1 VTSPPLRKLASPP
14 APGIFGPLLAL
25 CVSALSAQSTANA
38 VYDRVILGGRVMDP
52 ASRLD
57 AVRNIGL
64 RDGRIAVI
72 TTQAVRGRDTVDARG
87 LVVAPGFIDIHS
99 HGQTPETYRFYSLDG
114 VTTALELELGT
125 SDVAAWYRERSAGG
139 GERINY
145 GVSIGHIKVRMAVMH
160 DSGTWMPVS
169 DGAYRAATPAQI
181 GEIAKGI
188 ETGLDEGA
196 VDIGAGFPY
205 TPAATRD
212 ELLAVFRVAART
224 KTPVHV
230 HITPGVAGLKEALS
244 LASETN
250 APLHVVHI
258 NSAAL
263 AETPVMLEMIRD
275 ARARGYDVTTEA
287 YPYAAGMT
295 EVQSATIQDTYKTLP
310 DARLAELEWPR
321 TGERMNRE
329 SFERYSRIGG
339 PVVVHTNTEQM
350 VAAAITS
357 PLTIVASDAYWQ
369 NGTGHPRT
377 TGTFAKV
384 LGRYV
389 REAHSLSLME
399 AIRKMTL
406 MPAQRL
412 EARVPAMRQK
422 GRLRVGADADI
433 TIFDPATVMDR
444 STYREPSLS
453 PVGIQ
458 YVIVNGVSVV
468 ANGRAVDGVAP
479 GKAVRAPIDRR

>member
-1 VTSPPLRKLASPP
+1 MV
-14 APGIFGPLLAL
+14 LLL
-25 CVSALSAQSTANA
+25 VLQLGTLSAQSTANA
-38 VYDRVILGGRVMDP
+38 VYDRVILGGHVMDP
-52 ASRLD
+52 ASTLD

-64 RDGRIAVI
+64 VDGRIAVI
-72 TTQAVRGRDTVDARG
+72 TTQAIRGRDTVDARG
-87 LVVAPGFIDIHS
+87 LVVAPGFIDLHA
-99 HGQTPETYRFYSLDG
+99 HGQTPETYRFQSLDG
-114 VTTALELELGT
+114 VTTSLELELGT
-125 SDVAAWYRERSAGG
+125 SHVAAWYRERSAGG

-160 DSGTWMPVS
+160 DSGTVMPVS

-181 GEIAKGI
+181 DEIAKRI
-188 ETGLDEGA
+188 EIGLSEGA

-224 KTPVHV
+224 KTPIHA
-230 HITPGVAGLKEALS
+230 HIIPGVAGLKEALA
-244 LASETN
+244 LAGETN

-258 NSAAL
+258 NSAGL
-263 AETPVMLEMIRD
+263 AETPVMLEMISD
-275 ARARGYDVTTEA
+275 ARAHGRDVTTEA
-287 YPYAAGMT
+287 YPYDAGMT
-295 EVQSATIQDTYKTLP
+295 EIQSATIQDIYRAAA
-310 DARLAELEWPR
+310 DERLAELEWPR
-321 TGERMNRE
+321 TGERLNRE

-350 VAAAITS
+350 VAVAITS
-357 PLTIVASDAYWQ
+357 PLTIIASDAYWQ

-377 TGTFAKV
+377 TGTFSKV

-433 TIFDPATVMDR
+433 TIFDASVVLDR

-453 PVGIQ
+453 PVGILH
-458 YVIVNGVSVV
+458 VIVNGVSVV
-468 ANGRAVDGVAP
+468 TNGRAVEGVAP
-479 GKAVRAPIDRR
+479 GRAVRGEAPR